1 MKYLY
6 KFNEDDLTDKDSPMK
21 RLLSKGKDIEVVPE
35 YKPKNTKHREEV
47 GKKNKVFLDKVE
59 QRTKESDE
67 NDHIDEAILKF
78 NEDMLPKIISNDRV
92 SQIISEL
99 DNIQKDIDDNLGKCV
114 NISKEL
120 SGYTTK
126 SSKTNNQ
133 IDDAYVNFELLQNKM
148 REQLSVISS
157 ITKQLNDYNEKGNKT
172 VY

>member
-1 MKYLY
+1 MKYLH
-6 KFNEDDLTDKDSPMK
+6 KFNEDNDKNDSPMK
-21 RLLSKGKDIEVVPE
+21 RLLSKGKDIEVVTE
-35 YKPKNTKHREEV
+35 HKPKSTKHREEV

-59 QRTKESDE
+59 QRTKENDE

-92 SQIISEL
+92 SEIISEL
-99 DNIQKDIDDNLGKCV
+99 DNIQKEVDDNLSKCV
-114 NISKEL
+114 DISKEL